1 MQERAPF
8 CDVING
14 EEGTL
19 TSTWHYTEDQSGPV
33 DLEIVRQ
40 RALRHT
46 SNGRQLSESQLA
58 WLHAISTSNPD
69 AQFPLVTH
77 KLITDPEGELLHEV
91 FEGVGGLQAIIEP
104 NPDAAG
110 AFNLNLNS
118 PVEHGHI

>member
-1 MQERAPF
+1 MQERGPYYTAI
-8 CDVING
+8 DKDGRIETRTIYYIGVQDG
-14 EEGTL
+14 EMET
-19 TSTWHYTEDQSGPV
+19 
-33 DLEIVRQ
+33 VRQ
-40 RALRHT
+40 RAMRHILGDKKLT
-46 SNGRQLSESQLA
+46 DRELA
-58 WLHAISTSNPD
+58 WVHTISTSNPD